1 MATYELTARQ
11 YPANIQ
17 FFIYELNEDGER
29 TENYTWLDYS
39 TDGLEYVENNYDEE
53 KEFYYASIVDE
64 LMSAL
69 DRANLPLP
77 SREALRELVENVT
90 PRLDIVGEAVEE

>member
-17 FFIYELNEDGER
+17 FFIYELNEDRER
-29 TENYTWLDYS
+29 TENYTWFDYS
-39 TDGLEYVENNYDEE
+39 IDGLEYVEDNYDEE
-53 KEFYYASIVDE
+53 EEFYYTSIVDE

-77 SREALRELVENVT
+77 SREVLRELVENVT
-90 PRLDIVGEAVEE
+90 PRLHYVGGGVEA

>member
-1 MATYELTARQ
+1 MATYELTAKQ

-17 FFIYELNEDGER
+17 FFIYELDENGER

-39 TDGLEYVENNYDEE
+39 TDGLEYEEDNYEWEE
-53 KEFYYASIVDE
+53 DLYYTTIVDE

-77 SREALRELVENVT
+77 SREVLREQVKDVT

>member
-1 MATYELTARQ
+1 MATYELTAHQ

-17 FFIYELNEDGER
+17 FFIYELDENGER
-29 TENYTWLDYS
+29 TENYTWLHYS
-39 TDGLEYVENNYDEE
+39 TDGLEYVEDNYEE
-53 KEFYYASIVDE
+53 EVEFYYTSIVDE

-77 SREALRELVENVT
+77 SREELLEQVKNVT
-90 PRLDIVGEAVEE
+90 PKLHYVGEAVEE

>member
-1 MATYELTARQ
+1 MATYELTAKQ

-29 TENYTWLDYS
+29 TENYTWLHYS
-39 TDGLEYVENNYDEE
+39 TDGLEYDEDNYEWEE
-53 KEFYYASIVDE
+53 DLYYTSIVDE

-69 DRANLPLP
+69 DRANLTLP
-77 SREALRELVENVT
+77 SREELLEQVKNVT
-90 PRLDIVGEAVEE
+90 PKLHYVGEAVEE